1 MMPPSKFQQGN
12 PPKSKRQ
19 PDRTD
24 VRISFDK
31 LSVYNLRELTA
42 QIDQIENY
50 SLDLDRRVSLKYKTQ
65 EAILD
70 QIFLGQGGNGF
81 VLKYLDTGNE
91 ENIVAIKFLT
101 NEENYKTE
109 LANNIIV
116 RDAFKAAERETHI
129 ISFYEYGE
137 IPIKLFGKDFKLYY
151 IVMEY
156 VDVDLERMIC
166 EKATI
171 DSELKQQYFSQIFK
185 RLIEDLNTLHCYGH
199 IHRDLKPSNIL
210 IKGEYPILADFGL
223 VAQEDSSEKKKGPK
237 YWPTPEFVEP
247 CEDRDQKL
255 DKNTDLFQL
264 GCIFYWMVTKKYPIG
279 FFNFTAELTQSKIG
293 AELTELLTNMLAY
306 EKSSRRVTAF

>member
-1 MMPPSKFQQGN
+1 MT
-12 PPKSKRQ
+12 KSKYSK
-19 PDRTD
+19 PAKPLKKRTTD
-24 VRISFDK
+24 KSYLSITYNK
-31 LSVYNLRELTA
+31 LSDCHLKELIL
-42 QIDQIENY
+42 QIDQIEKY
-50 SLDLDRRVSLKYKTQ
+50 SIALDRSVQLKFKTQ
-65 EAILD
+65 EAILE
-70 QIFLGQGGNGF
+70 QTFLGQGGNGF
-81 VLKYLDTGNE
+81 VLKYVDPENE
-91 ENIVAIKFLT
+91 DNVFAIKFLT
-101 NEENYKTE
+101 SEENYKTE

-116 RDAFKAAERETHI
+116 RNAFKAASRETHI
-129 ISFYEYGE
+129 INFYENGE
-137 IPIKLFGKDFKLYY
+137 TPIKLFGKDSRLYY

-156 VDVDLERMIC
+156 VDVDLEKMIC

-171 DSELKQQYFSQIFK
+171 DAELKQQYFSQIFK
-185 RLIEDLNTLHCYGH
+185 RLIEDLHTLHGYGH

-279 FFNFTAELTQSKIG
+279 FFDFTAELTQSKIG

-306 EKSSRRVTAF
+306 EKSSRRVTTF